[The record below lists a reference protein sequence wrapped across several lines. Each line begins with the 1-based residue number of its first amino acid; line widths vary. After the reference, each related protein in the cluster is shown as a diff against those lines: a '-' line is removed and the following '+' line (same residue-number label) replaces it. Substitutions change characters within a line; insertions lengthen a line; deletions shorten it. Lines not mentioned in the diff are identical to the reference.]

1 MKVLVTGAGGFIGG
15 RLVRRLLAER
25 LATDA
30 DDRGIAITQLVLGDR
45 TRPADAPDDP
55 RVEWRVGDIGDAA
68 YVRSLVDPDTRVV
81 FHFAGV
87 VSGAAEAD
95 FDLGMR
101 VNLHGTQHLLES
113 LRALTRSAR
122 LLYSSSIAVF
132 GVPMPACIDDAT
144 MPVPTLSYG
153 AQKLA
158 CEQLINDYARRGFV
172 DGRSL
177 RLPGIVVRPPLANG
191 ALSAFNSDVIR
202 ELLGGRSITSPV
214 TPAATIWILSV
225 DRCIDAFL
233 HAMRLPAAA
242 WGQQRAIT
250 LPAIAAS
257 IDEIID
263 AVSRRVGRDVRP
275 LVKFAPDPAVEPMFG
290 RWPRDRDV
298 AITERAARLG
308 FVADASLDALIAT
321 VAPTL

>member
-1 MKVLVTGAGGFIGG
+1 VKVLVTGAGGFIGG
-15 RLVRRLLAER
+15 AIVRRLLADGV
-25 LATDA
+25 AVDA
-30 DDRGIAITQLVLGDR
+30 EDREAAITRLVLADR
-45 TRPADAPDDP
+45 ALSADAPHDP
-55 RVEWRVGDIGDAA
+55 RVEWRIGDIGDAG
-68 YVRSLVDPDTRVV
+68 YVRSLVDADTRVV

-101 VNLHGTQHLLES
+101 VNLHGTQHLLEA
-113 LRALTRSAR
+113 LRALPRPAR
-122 LLYSSSIAVF
+122 LLYASSIAVY
-132 GVPMPACIDDAT
+132 GVPIPARIDDAT
-144 MPVPTLSYG
+144 TPVPTLSYG
-153 AQKLA
+153 TQKLA
-158 CEQLINDYARRGFV
+158 CEQLINDYTRRGFV

-202 ELLGGRSITSPV
+202 ELLAGRPITSPV

-225 DRCIDAFL
+225 DRCVDNFMR
-233 HAMRLPAAA
+233 AMRLSAGA

-257 IDEIID
+257 IDEVVD
-263 AVSRRVGRDVRP
+263 AVGRRVGRDVRP
-275 LVKFAPDPAVEPMFG
+275 LVTWAPNPAVEPMFG

-308 FVADASLDALIAT
+308 FAADASLDALIAT
-321 VAPTL
+321 VAPT